1 MSPAGTVEAERS
13 SVMAGFL
20 SQLGDVRQRLE
31 TELAAFFERK
41 LREVAEEPESR
52 ELVEEVRRLVTGGGK
67 RLRPALVYHTY
78 RACGGDSDEAVLPLA
93 MSTEL
98 LHTYLLI
105 HDDIMDHSETR
116 RGQAASHARFREIH
130 RARGRGGDAADFGRS
145 VAILL
150 GDLAHT
156 WAVEL
161 YASARS
167 SLGDGSESGR
177 ALDTAFSSMC
187 EEVIRGQYLEMVLP
201 YESDPTEDQLL
212 RALRLKSGRY
222 SVERPI
228 ELGALLAGAPPD
240 TLAALA
246 RYGRAVGEVF
256 QLQDDVL
263 GTFGDA
269 EAVGKPVASD
279 LAEGKYTF
287 LIHRTLGL
295 AEPDEAEELRAMLG
309 RPDLGDKEAGRAREI
324 ILASGGL
331 EAVSNMIGERLADA
345 RAALEALEDASPG
358 SAGHGFLEGLIE
370 YSGHRD
376 R

>member
-1 MSPAGTVEAERS
+1 MAPTGMIEAERS
-13 SVMAGFL
+13 SAMSGFL
-20 SQLGDVRQRLE
+20 LRLGEFRERLE
-31 TELAAFFERK
+31 RELADFFDRK
-41 LREVAEEPESR
+41 LREVAEEPEGR

-105 HDDIMDHSETR
+105 HDDIMDHSAVR
-116 RGQAASHARFREIH
+116 RGQPSAHARFREIH
-130 RARGRGGDAADFGRS
+130 QAGGRTGDAADFGRS

-167 SLGDGSESGR
+167 SLGDASENGR
-177 ALDTAFSSMC
+177 ALDAAFSGMC
-187 EEVIRGQYLEMVLP
+187 EEVIRGQYLEMLLP
-201 YESDPTEDQLL
+201 YEPDPTEDQLL

-228 ELGALLAGAPPD
+228 ELGALLAGAPPGA
-240 TLAALA
+240 LAALA

-269 EAVGKPVASD
+269 AAVGKPVASD
-279 LAEGKYTF
+279 LIEGKYTF
-287 LIHRTLGL
+287 LIHRTLEL
-295 AEPDEAEELRAMLG
+295 AEAGEAKELRAMLG
-309 RPDLGDKEAGRAREI
+309 RPDLGEQEASRAREI
-324 ILASGGL
+324 ILESGGL
-331 EAVSNMIGERLADA
+331 EAVSQMIEERLEDA
-345 RAALEALEDASPG
+345 RAALEEAPLRSGD
-358 SAGHGFLEGLIE
+358 HGFLEGLIE

>member
-1 MSPAGTVEAERS
+1 MEPTQVIDKEMDAALS
-13 SVMAGFL
+13 GFL
-20 SQLGDVRQRLE
+20 DQLTSFRERLE
-31 TELAAFFERK
+31 DEPGRFFADK
-41 LREVAEEPESR
+41 NAEVADEPESR
-52 ELVEEVRRLVTGGGK
+52 ELIEEVRRLVSSGGK

-78 RACGGDSDEAVLPLA
+78 RACGGASDEAVYPLA

-105 HDDIMDHSETR
+105 HDDIMDHSELR
-116 RGQAASHARFREIH
+116 RGKPSAHARFREIH
-130 RARGRGGDAADFGRS
+130 RARGSGGDAADFGRS

-161 YASARS
+161 YSAARASVADTS
-167 SLGDGSESGR
+167 TGE
-177 ALDTAFSSMC
+177 ALDLTFSRMC
-187 EEVIRGQYLEMVLP
+187 EEVIRGQYLEMSLP
-201 YESDPTEDQLL
+201 YLQHPEEEQLL

-228 ELGALLAGAPPD
+228 QLGALMARAPAG
-240 TLAALA
+240 TLAALV

-269 EAVGKPVASD
+269 DAVGKPVASD
-279 LAEGKYTF
+279 LREGKYTF
-287 LIHRTLGL
+287 LIHQTLQRAGRQ
-295 AEPDEAEELRAMLG
+295 EAGELRAMLG
-309 RPDLGDKEAGRAREI
+309 RADLDGDDVERARQI
-324 ILASGGL
+324 ILDSGGR
-331 EAVSNMIGERLADA
+331 EAVSVMIEERLAEGRSA
-345 RAALEALEDASPG
+345 LGGAGLAAEERA
-358 SAGHGFLEGLIE
+358 FFEGMID
-370 YSGHRD
+370 YSGYRD

>member
-1 MSPAGTVEAERS
+1 MAPTGTIEAERDS
-13 SVMAGFL
+13 AMSGFL
-20 SQLGDVRQRLE
+20 LRLGEFRGRLE
-31 TELAAFFERK
+31 KELADFFDRK
-41 LREVAEEPESR
+41 LREVSEEPESR

-67 RLRPALVYHTY
+67 RLRPALVYKTY
-78 RACGGDSDEAVLPLA
+78 RACGGDSYEAVLPLA
-93 MSTEL
+93 MSSEL

-105 HDDIMDHSETR
+105 HDDIMDHSEMR
-116 RGQAASHARFREIH
+116 RGQPSAHARFKEIH
-130 RARGRGGDAADFGRS
+130 QARGRPGDGADFGRS

-167 SLGDGSESGR
+167 SLGDESENGR
-177 ALDTAFSSMC
+177 ALDTAFSGMC
-187 EEVIRGQYLEMVLP
+187 EEVIRGQYLEMLLP
-201 YESDPTEDQLL
+201 YEPDPTEDQLL

-228 ELGALLAGAPPD
+228 QLGALLAGAPPGA
-240 TLAALA
+240 LAALA

-269 EAVGKPVASD
+269 DAVGKPVASD
-279 LAEGKYTF
+279 LIEGKYTF

-295 AEPDEAEELRAMLG
+295 AEAGEAKELRAMLG
-309 RPDLGDKEAGRAREI
+309 RQDLGEEEASRAREI
-324 ILASGGL
+324 ILKSGGL
-331 EAVSNMIGERLADA
+331 EAVSQMIEQR
-345 RAALEALEDASPG
+345 LEDAR
-358 SAGHGFLEGLIE
+358 SALEEAPLRSGDHGFLEGLID

>member
-1 MSPAGTVEAERS
+1 MTSTGTVEERGS
-13 SVMAGFL
+13 AMEGFL
-20 SQLGDVRQRLE
+20 LQLGDLQGRLE
-31 TELAAFFERK
+31 VELGAFFDRK
-41 LREVAEEPESR
+41 LRDVAEDPEGR
-52 ELVEEVRRLVTGGGK
+52 ELVEEVRRLVRGGGK
-67 RLRPALVYHTY
+67 RLRPALVYHAY
-78 RACGGDSDEAVLPLA
+78 GACGGDSDEAVLPLA

-105 HDDIMDHSETR
+105 HDDIMDHSEVR
-116 RGQAASHARFREIH
+116 RGQPSAHAHFREMH
-130 RARGRGGDAADFGRS
+130 QQRGRTGDAADFGCS
-145 VAILL
+145 VAILV

-156 WAVEL
+156 WSVEL
-161 YASARS
+161 YLAARS
-167 SLGDGSESGR
+167 ALSGGSANGR
-177 ALDTAFSSMC
+177 ALDAAYSGMC

-228 ELGALLAGAPPD
+228 ELGALLAGAPAP
-240 TLAALA
+240 TLQALS

-269 EAVGKPVASD
+269 AAVGKPVASD
-279 LAEGKYTF
+279 LIEGKYTF

-295 AEPDEAEELRAMLG
+295 AAAGEAAELRAMLG
-309 RPDLGDKEAGRAREI
+309 RPDLGEQEAARAREI
-324 ILASGGL
+324 IRSSGGL
-331 EAVSNMIGERLADA
+331 EAVQEMIEERLEEA
-345 RAALEALEDASPG
+345 RGALEEAPLESGD
-358 SAGHGFLEGLIE
+358 HRFLEGLIE
-370 YSGHRD
+370 YSARRD